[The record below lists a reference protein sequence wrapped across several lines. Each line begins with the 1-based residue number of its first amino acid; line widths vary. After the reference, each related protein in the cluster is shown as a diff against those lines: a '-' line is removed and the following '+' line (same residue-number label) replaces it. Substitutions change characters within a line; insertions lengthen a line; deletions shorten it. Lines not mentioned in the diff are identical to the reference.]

1 MKFKGIIFDMDGV
14 LRIGDH
20 PMPNV
25 NKILELLKENKCP
38 YMISTNECRYT
49 EKDLR
54 DNLEELGISVTPEC
68 CIYTSGMA
76 VRDYL
81 EEKITKNIQK
91 NYSIGIIGEVGLFE
105 TINELSK
112 YDNFK
117 ICDIPPKYDTHLILI
132 IGTLNKIKI
141 SNLEKGLKWIKAG
154 AKIIKTCGDTTD
166 PSSKGDYNLGMPSH
180 ILHLLE
186 YNIKV
191 PRTYS
196 LGKPHPIH
204 LKKIK
209 SIFPDTNNREL
220 LFVGDTL
227 STDIQLAEESD
238 MTSCLVLS
246 GNTKRET
253 LKNFIIEPDYIIDS
267 IKNLKDIII

>member
-1 MKFKGIIFDMDGV
+1 
-14 LRIGDH
+14 
-20 PMPNV
+20 
-25 NKILELLKENKCP
+25 
-38 YMISTNECRYT
+38 
-49 EKDLR
+49 
-54 DNLEELGISVTPEC
+54 
-68 CIYTSGMA
+68 
-76 VRDYL
+76 
-81 EEKITKNIQK
+81 
-91 NYSIGIIGEVGLFE
+91 
-105 TINELSK
+105 
-112 YDNFK
+112 
-117 ICDIPPKYDTHLILI
+117 
-132 IGTLNKIKI
+132 
-141 SNLEKGLKWIKAG
+141 
-154 AKIIKTCGDTTD
+154 
-166 PSSKGDYNLGMPSH
+166 
-180 ILHLLE
+180 
-186 YNIKV
+186 V

-238 MTSCLVLS
+238 RTSCLVLS